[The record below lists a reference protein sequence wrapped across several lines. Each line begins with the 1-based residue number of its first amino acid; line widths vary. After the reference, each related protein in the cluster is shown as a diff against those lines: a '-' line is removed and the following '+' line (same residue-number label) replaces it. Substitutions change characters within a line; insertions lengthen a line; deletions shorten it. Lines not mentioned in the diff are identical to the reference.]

1 MEEVPSALVR
11 RPQGP
16 PRPEPRPLRPSSAEG
31 TREHRRVPGVSCQVF
46 FFLILGRVTN
56 STATNAAKSLFWLV
70 SSQEGERQSG
80 SEGSAH
86 AGFR

>member
-1 MEEVPSALVR
+1 MEEVPSAAVR

-16 PRPEPRPLRPSSAEG
+16 PRPEPRPETFVCGGHARTPARPWGLLSG
-31 TREHRRVPGVSCQVF
+31 F